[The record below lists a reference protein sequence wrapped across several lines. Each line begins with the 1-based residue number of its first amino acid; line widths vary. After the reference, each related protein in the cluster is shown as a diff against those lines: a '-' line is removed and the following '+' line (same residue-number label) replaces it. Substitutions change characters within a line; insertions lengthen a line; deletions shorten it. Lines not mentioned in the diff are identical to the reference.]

1 MGELVTS
8 ERPASMDVVLL
19 VLSFVALTNG
29 ATELLKNP
37 DFEST
42 SFSGNWVCQG
52 CSLSSSSDSYHGHHS
67 AKITQRHHNWAGLAQ
82 TINVSPGNRYIFSA
96 HVKLLNMARGRMF
109 HKVQVIVKETIHGHD
124 TYLDLADSPKV
135 RTDSGW
141 VEVGFDFQVP
151 NNLHQVYIYLQIA
164 EPEVNYLVDSA
175 SFKLLP
181 SDSNWKTEANAR
193 INNIRKAPI
202 TVNLHNLHGDGYQV
216 EIQQTKSKFAFGS
229 AVAADKIVDS
239 THRAYQQFFY
249 DNFEWS
255 VLGNALNG
263 GKWNGVKVILTL
275 TSQWPLYMLFVQKVL
290 RSEVTICF
298 GGLTGHIP
306 DWIDGMGQST
316 LIQAMHTHIND
327 VISRT
332 RGSLEHWDVYN
343 ENLHGMYFEEH
354 TGHANIT
361 MEMFNWIHQ
370 AEPGVKLFLNE
381 YSVASSRQLTTA
393 YKQQAVEL
401 KNAGVPLYGIGI
413 QCHTNSHMDITTLK
427 YRLDKIAEAGLPIW
441 ITEFTVNEANEGL
454 KADALENMMTLFMSH
469 PAVEGV
475 LLWGFWD
482 GQIWLPNSALATGSN
497 VQPNAAGKRYQQL
510 FHQTWRTHVTKSVT
524 GSTVHA
530 TGFMGD
536 YTLKIKHNGH
546 TVKTQHFTLDKGGKT
561 VTVNL

>member
-1 MGELVTS
+1 
-8 ERPASMDVVLL
+8 MDVLFFLLPFVVLIY
-19 VLSFVALTNG
+19 G
-29 ATELLKNP
+29 DTELLKNP
-37 DFEST
+37 DFESI
-42 SFSGNWVCQG
+42 SFSGNWVCQA
-52 CSLSSSSDSYHGHHS
+52 CTLSRSTSSYHGHHS
-67 AKITQRHHNWAGLAQ
+67 AKITNRQHSWSGIAQ
-82 TINVSPGNRYIFSA
+82 TINVLPGQRYVFSA
-96 HVKLLNMARGRMF
+96 HVKLLNMAQGHMF
-109 HKVQVIVKETIHGHD
+109 HKVEVMVKETINGHD
-124 TYLDLADSPKV
+124 QYHDFGDSPKV
-135 RTDSGW
+135 RTDNGW
-141 VEVGFDFQVP
+141 VNVGFDLKIP
-151 NNLHQVYIYLQIA
+151 NNLHQIYLYIQIA

-181 SDSNWKTEANAR
+181 YDANWKSEANAR

-202 TVNLHNLHGDGYQV
+202 TINLHNIHGSGYQV

-229 AVAADKIVDS
+229 VVEANKIVDS
-239 THRAYQQFFY
+239 SYHAYQQFFY

-255 VLGNALNG
+255 VLENAL
-263 GKWNGVKVILTL
+263 KWRQMEWSQGHPNLDKPMRAVNALRAKGVKV
-275 TSQWPLYMLFVQKVL
+275 
-290 RSEVTICF
+290 R
-298 GGLTGHIP
+298 GHNMFWGTHGTHP

-343 ENLHGMYFEEH
+343 ENLHGMYFEQH
-354 TGHANIT
+354 TGHPNIS

-381 YSVASSRQLTTA
+381 YAVASSSQMTTA

-401 KNAGVPLYGIGI
+401 KNAGIPLYGIGI
-413 QCHTNSHMDITTLK
+413 QCHTNSHMDITSLK

-441 ITEFTVNEANEGL
+441 ITEFTVNEANEAL
-454 KADALENMMTLFMSH
+454 KANALENMMTLFMSH

-482 GQIWLPNSALATGSN
+482 GQLWLPNSALATGSN
-497 VQPNAAGKRYQQL
+497 VQPNAAGRRYQTL

-524 GSTVHA
+524 GNTVHA
-530 TGFMGD
+530 SGFMGD
-536 YTLKIKHNGH
+536 YTIRIKHSGQ
-546 TVKTQHFTLDKGGKT
+546 TVKTQHLTLDKGGLT

>member
-1 MGELVTS
+1 
-8 ERPASMDVVLL
+8 MDVLFM

-42 SFSGNWVCQG
+42 SFSGNWVCKS
-52 CSLSSSSDSYHGHHS
+52 CVVSSSTDSFHGNLS
-67 AKITQRHHNWAGLAQ
+67 AIISQRQHTLSGLAQ
-82 TINVSPGNRYIFSA
+82 TIHVSPGNRYVFRA

-109 HKVQVIVKETIHGHD
+109 HDVKVFVKETIHGHD
-124 TYLDLADSPKV
+124 QQLDFADSPMV

-141 VEVGFDFQVP
+141 VEVGIDFQVP
-151 NNLHQVYIYLQIA
+151 NNVQQVNIKLQID
-164 EPEVNYLVDSA
+164 EPGVNYLVDSA
-175 SFKLLP
+175 SFRLLP
-181 SDSNWKTEANAR
+181 YDANWKAEANAR
-193 INNIRKAPI
+193 INSIRKAPI
-202 TVNLHNLHGDGYQV
+202 TVNLHNLHGSGYQV
-216 EIQQTKSKFAFGS
+216 EIQQTRSKFAFGS
-229 AVAADKIVDS
+229 AVSATKIVDS
-239 THRAYQQFFY
+239 SQHAYQQFFY

-255 VLGNALNG
+255 VLENAL
-263 GKWNGVKVILTL
+263 KWRQIESDSIFALEDTRDPFTTTGHPNMDKPMTAVNALRAKGVKVRGHNMFWGT
-275 TSQWPLYMLFVQKVL
+275 
-290 RSEVTICF
+290 
-298 GGLTGHIP
+298 HIP
-306 DWIDGMGQST
+306 DWINGLGQST
-316 LIQAMHTHIND
+316 LIQTMHTHIND

-343 ENLHGMYFEEH
+343 ENLHGMFFENH

-381 YSVASSRQLTTA
+381 FAVASRGRMTTA
-393 YKQQAVEL
+393 YKQQAVGL

-413 QCHTNSHMDITTLK
+413 QCHTNSHLDITSLK

-441 ITEFTVNEANEGL
+441 ITEFTVDEADEGL

-482 GQIWLPNSALATGSN
+482 GNIHKHNAALATGSN
-497 VQPNAAGKRYQQL
+497 VQPNAAGRRYQQL

-524 GSTVHA
+524 GSIVHA

-536 YTLKIKHNGH
+536 YTLNIKHNGH
-546 TVKTQHFTLDKGGKT
+546 TVKTQNFTLDKGGNT

>member
-1 MGELVTS
+1 
-8 ERPASMDVVLL
+8 MDVVLL
-19 VLSFVALTNG
+19 VLLCVALTNG

-42 SFSGNWVCQG
+42 SFTGNWVCQG
-52 CSLSSSSDSYHGHHS
+52 CTLSSSSDSYHGHHS
-67 AKITQRHHNWAGLAQ
+67 AKITHRQQKWAGLAQ
-82 TINVSPGNRYIFSA
+82 TINVSPGNRYVFSA
-96 HVKLLNMARGRMF
+96 HVKLLNMARGHMF
-109 HKVQVIVKETIHGHD
+109 HKLEVMVKETIHGHD
-124 TYLDLADSPKV
+124 EYHDAGDSPKM

-141 VEVGFDFQVP
+141 TEIGFDFKVP
-151 NNLHQVYIYLQIA
+151 QNVHQLYVYLQIA
-164 EPEVNYLVDSA
+164 EPEVNYLVDAA
-175 SFKLLP
+175 SVKVLP
-181 SDSNWKTEANAR
+181 YDANWKSEANSR
-193 INNIRKAPI
+193 INSIRKAPI
-202 TVNLHNLHGDGYQV
+202 TVNLHNLQGSGYQV

-229 AVAADKIVDS
+229 VVSASKIVDS
-239 THRAYQQFFY
+239 SHHAYQQFFY

-255 VLGNALNG
+255 VLENAL
-263 GKWNGVKVILTL
+263 KWRPMEWSQGHPNLDKPMVAVQALQSKGIKV
-275 TSQWPLYMLFVQKVL
+275 
-290 RSEVTICF
+290 R
-298 GGLTGHIP
+298 GHNMFWGTQGTHP
-306 DWIDGMGQST
+306 DWLDGMGHST

-354 TGHANIT
+354 TGHPNIT
-361 MEMFNWIHQ
+361 KEMFNWIHQ

-381 YSVASSRQLTTA
+381 YAVASSSQMTTA
-393 YKQQAVEL
+393 YKQQAEEL
-401 KNAGVPLYGIGI
+401 KNAGIPLYGIGI
-413 QCHTNSHMDITTLK
+413 QCHTNSHMDITSLK

-454 KADALENMMTLFMSH
+454 KADALENMLTLFMSH

-482 GQIWLPNSALATGSN
+482 GQLWLPNSALATGSN
-497 VQPNAAGKRYQQL
+497 VQPNAAGRRYQQL
-510 FHQTWRTHVTKSVT
+510 FHHTWRTHVTKSVT

-536 YTLKIKHNGH
+536 YTLLVKHNGQ
-546 TVKTQHFTLDKGGKT
+546 TVQTKSFTLDNGGHT